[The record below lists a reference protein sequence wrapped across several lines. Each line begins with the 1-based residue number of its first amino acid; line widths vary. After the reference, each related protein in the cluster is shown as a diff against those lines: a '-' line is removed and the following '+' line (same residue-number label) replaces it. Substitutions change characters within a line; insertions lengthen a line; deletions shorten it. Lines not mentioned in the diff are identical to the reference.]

1 MNIGSNIKAIRKK
14 KGITQKALAE
24 RTGLAVRTIQDFE
37 YNKIK
42 PKLETL
48 LKIADA
54 LQVQPDEIDPSCRWD
69 DLFTKQEQFFEEIKL
84 SEFLIKEYGQETA
97 SIIND
102 FLSLDPEGQE
112 KASEY
117 IDFLMQKHRKK

>member
-1 MNIGSNIKAIRKK
+1 MNIGSNIKAIRKR

-24 RTGLAVRTIQDFE
+24 KTGLAVRTIQDFE
-37 YNKIK
+37 YNKIN

-54 LQVQPDEIDPSCRWD
+54 LQVQPDELDPSCRWD
-69 DLFTKQEQFFEEIKL
+69 DLFTQQEHFLADIKI
-84 SEFLIKEYGQETA
+84 SEMIIKEYGQETA
-97 SIIND
+97 STIND
-102 FLSLDPEGQE
+102 FLSLDPEGQD